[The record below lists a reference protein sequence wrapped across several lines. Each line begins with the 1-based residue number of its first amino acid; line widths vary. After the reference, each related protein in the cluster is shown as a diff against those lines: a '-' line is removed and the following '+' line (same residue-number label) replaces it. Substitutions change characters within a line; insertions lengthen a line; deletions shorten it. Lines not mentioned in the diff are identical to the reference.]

1 MTWRAPRMIAWIGTW
16 RATVNKWIP
25 APHEIVREGFIVIGG
40 VILAAIVLSRF
51 PALKQ
56 WIADQGTITLKD
68 GDGKTTLWN

>member
-1 MTWRAPRMIAWIGTW
+1 MIGSTGIW

-51 PALKQ
+51 PALKA
-56 WIADQGTITLKD
+56 WIADQGTVTLKD
-68 GDGKTTLWN
+68 GQTGSTLWN